1 MVYDSTNVAT
11 TEENGVHQN
20 YYDTMN
26 CKLHQYDKIT
36 HGGVKVYCVQ
46 GLYETVMWEIDTG
59 CEIIKKYKI

>member
-1 MVYDSTNVAT
+1 MVHDSTNVAT

-46 GLYETVMWEIDTG
+46 GLYETVM
-59 CEIIKKYKI
+59 